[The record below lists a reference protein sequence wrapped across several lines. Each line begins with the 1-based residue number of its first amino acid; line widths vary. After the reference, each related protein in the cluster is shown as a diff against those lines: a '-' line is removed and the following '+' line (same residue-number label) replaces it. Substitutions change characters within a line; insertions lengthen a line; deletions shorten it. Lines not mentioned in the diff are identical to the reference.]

1 MTTNTKKLRY
11 ERKYLLDRD
20 TALYLK
26 QRVSYVLS
34 PDDSSPDGSYRVS
47 SMYFDDHYNTSFYEK
62 KNGVLRR
69 DKFRARF
76 YNRSFDKIRLEC
88 KHKHDKMIC
97 KEGYTI
103 TYEQYQMMCESDYD
117 FMKDQPSSVF
127 EKFYTTHLLKRMRPV
142 IMVEYI
148 RNAFMHSTGN
158 VRLTFD
164 SDLSAT
170 KPQIGV
176 SHSVMPIENVI
187 LEIKYDN
194 FIPLFINELITGAP
208 FTQQLSIS
216 KFVMAKHALQGK

>member
-20 TALYLK
+20 TAFYLM

-34 PDDSSPDGSYRVS
+34 PDSSSPDGSYRVS
-47 SMYFDDHYNTSFYEK
+47 SMYFDDQYNTSFYEK

-69 DKFRARF
+69 NKFRARF
-76 YNRSFDKIRLEC
+76 YNRSMDKIRLEC

-97 KEGYTI
+97 KEASDI
-103 TYEQYQMMCESDYD
+103 TLNQYQMMCENDYD
-117 FMKDQPSSVF
+117 FMREQQSSVF
-127 EKFYTTHLLKRMRPV
+127 EQFYTTHTLKRMRPV
-142 IMVEYI
+142 IMVEYM
-148 RNAFMHSTGN
+148 RQAYMHPTGN

-164 SDLSAT
+164 SDLSAC
-170 KPQIGV
+170 KPQTDV
-176 SHSVMPIENVI
+176 SHSVIPTESII

-194 FIPLFINELITGAP
+194 FIPLFINELITGAQ

-216 KFVMAKHALQGK
+216 KFVMAKLTLQCR